1 MNDAER
7 ELRAALRGVE
17 VPEEAAAA
25 ERAWRLVRAANAEQP
40 AAGPPRPR
48 RRRALQLALV
58 AGLVAA
64 VVSPAGASVRHWV
77 ADAVSL
83 GVENAKPALTSLPD
97 RGSLLVRS
105 TQGPW
110 VVHADGSKR
119 LLGDYGG
126 AAWSPHGLYVAVT
139 SRHEL
144 ATIDPAGHVRWTLE
158 RRGPVRL
165 PSWNGPD
172 GFRIAYLDGS
182 SLRVVNGDSTGDHLL
197 SPRVAPIAPAW
208 MPGPAHVLAF
218 ARPDG
223 RVEAIRA
230 DDGGAVFETRPGPS
244 PISLQWSGAGRTLL
258 VSTPERVELLGDRG
272 GVRWRWSAPRG
283 TRIVSAR
290 LAPHGDRIA
299 LALSD
304 AGGSHLLVL
313 SPDAP
318 ARRVFSRPGRFSAVE
333 WSPGGVWLLL
343 AWQSAD
349 QWLFLNSRRPAKI
362 DAISNVSGQFAPG
375 SRLPAGS
382 SFPQISGWCCSG

>member
-1 MNDAER
+1 MNDVER
-7 ELRAALRGVE
+7 ELRAALHRIE

-25 ERAWRLVRAANAEQP
+25 ERAWRLIRAAHAEQP
-40 AAGPPRPR
+40 APRPSRPR
-48 RRRALQLALV
+48 RRRVLQLALV

-77 ADAVSL
+77 ADAVSP
-83 GVENAKPALTSLPD
+83 GVENAKPALTSLPAQ
-97 RGSLLVRS
+97 GSLLVRS
-105 TQGPW
+105 AEGPW

-126 AAWSPHGLYVAVT
+126 AAWSPHGLYVAAT

-144 ATIDPAGHVRWTLE
+144 ATVDPAGDVRWTLE

-182 SLRVVNGDSTGDHLL
+182 SLRVVNGDGTGDRLL
-197 SPRVAPIAPAW
+197 EPRVAPIAPAW
-208 MPGPAHVLAF
+208 MPGPGHLLAF
-218 ARPDG
+218 AKPDG

-230 DDGGAVFETRPGPS
+230 DGGGAVFETRPGPR
-244 PISLQWSGAGRTLL
+244 PISLQWSGAGRSLL
-258 VSTPERVELLGDRG
+258 VSTPGRVELLGGGG
-272 GVRWRWSAPRG
+272 GVRWRWSAPNG
-283 TRIVSAR
+283 TRVVSAR
-290 LAPHGDRIA
+290 LAPRGARVA
-299 LALSD
+299 LILSA
-304 AGGSHLLVL
+304 AGGSRLLLL
-313 SPDAP
+313 SPSAP
-318 ARRVFSRPGRFSAVE
+318 ARTVFSGPGHFSAVE

-343 AWQSAD
+343 AWKSAD
-349 QWLFLNSRRPAKI
+349 QWLFLNTRRPSEI

-375 SRLPAGS
+375 DRHSAEA